1 MSKSYTPGLK
11 ILENALIKK
20 KRILPLLGKLH
31 VEKNDLVKSDQIVA
45 SAKIPGNIQMIN
57 VSNELNIDPNQLI
70 DCMLCKVDQEVK
82 KGEVIGRSKGLFG
95 FFRSE
100 VKSPMDGILINI
112 SDITGQIIISEKPI
126 PIEVDAYING
136 SIDEVYEKEGVLIS
150 AQGVL
155 IQGIIGVG
163 GEKKGRLKIIDNI
176 DLSISDLDTMDL
188 SNDIVVVIKSYLDYK
203 TYKKI
208 NRLGFKGIICGGIDY
223 ESLTKILGYPLGVA
237 ITGSENVTTV
247 IVTEGFGNINMSDRT
262 FNLLRKYK
270 NSYCSINGATQ
281 IRAGV
286 MRPEVIINLDF
297 DIKNI
302 NVNKNESLILVGS
315 KVRIIRDPYF
325 GLIGK
330 VSALPAELV
339 KMKTETMVRAA
350 EVTLDNGTKKIIPR
364 ANLEVILSD

>member
-11 ILENALIKK
+11 ILENASIKK
-20 KRILPLLGKLH
+20 KRILPLSGELH
-31 VEKNDLVKSDQIVA
+31 VEKDDLVKSDQIVA
-45 SAKIPGNIQMIN
+45 SAKIPGNVQMIN
-57 VSNELNIDPNQLI
+57 VSNKLNIDPNQII

-82 KGEVIGRSKGLFG
+82 KGEVVARSKGLFG

-100 VKSPMDGILINI
+100 VKSPMDGVLINI

-126 PIEVDAYING
+126 PIEVDAYIDG
-136 SIDEVYEKEGVLIS
+136 KIQEVYKKEGVLIS
-150 AQGVL
+150 AHGVL

-163 GEKKGRLKIIDNI
+163 GEKKGTLKIIEN
-176 DLSISDLDTMDL
+176 ISDLDKIDL
-188 SNDIVVVIKSYLDYK
+188 STDMVVVIKSFIDYGA
-203 TYKKI
+203 YQKI
-208 NRLGFKGIICGGIDY
+208 NKLGLKGIICGGIDY

-237 ITGSENVTTV
+237 ITGSEDVTTV
-247 IVTEGFGNINMSDRT
+247 VVTEGFGNINMSDRT
-262 FNLLRKYK
+262 FELLEKYK

-297 DIKNI
+297 DIENI
-302 NVNKNESLILVGS
+302 NDNKNESLILVGS
-315 KVRIIRDPYF
+315 KVRIIRDPFF
-325 GLIGK
+325 GLIGI
-330 VSALPAELV
+330 VSALPSELV

-350 EVTLDNGTKKIIPR
+350 EVTLGDGTKKIIPR

>member
-11 ILENALIKK
+11 ILENASIKK
-20 KRILPLLGKLH
+20 KRILPLSGELH
-31 VEKNDLVKSDQIVA
+31 VEKDDLVKSDQIVA
-45 SAKIPGNIQMIN
+45 SAKIPGNVQMIN
-57 VSNELNIDPNQLI
+57 VSNKLNIDPNQII

-82 KGEVIGRSKGLFG
+82 KGEVVARSKGLFG

-100 VKSPMDGILINI
+100 VKSPMDGVLINI

-126 PIEVDAYING
+126 PVEVDAYIDG
-136 SIDEVYEKEGVLIS
+136 KIQEVYKKEGVLIS
-150 AQGVL
+150 AHGVL

-163 GEKKGRLKIIDNI
+163 GEKKGTLKIIENMSDLDKI
-176 DLSISDLDTMDL
+176 DLSSDV
-188 SNDIVVVIKSYLDYK
+188 VVVIKSFIDYG
-203 TYKKI
+203 TYQKI
-208 NRLGFKGIICGGIDY
+208 NKLGLKGIICGGIDY

-237 ITGSENVTTV
+237 ITGSEDVTTV
-247 IVTEGFGNINMSDRT
+247 VVTEGFGNINMSDRT
-262 FNLLRKYK
+262 FELLEKYK

-297 DIKNI
+297 DIENI
-302 NVNKNESLILVGS
+302 NDNKDESLILVGS
-315 KVRIIRDPYF
+315 KVRIIRDPFF
-325 GLIGK
+325 GLIGI
-330 VSALPAELV
+330 VSALPSELV

-350 EVTLDNGTKKIIPR
+350 EVTLEDGTKKIIPR

>member
-1 MSKSYTPGLK
+1 MSKSYSPGLK

-20 KRILPLLGKLH
+20 KRILPLAGELH
-31 VEKNDLVKSDQIVA
+31 VEKDDLVKSNQIVA
-45 SAKIPGNIQMIN
+45 SAKIPGNVQMIN

-70 DCMLCKVDQEVK
+70 DCMLSKVDQEVK
-82 KGEVIGRSKGLFG
+82 KGEVIARSKGLFG

-126 PIEVDAYING
+126 PVEVDAYIDG
-136 SIDEVYEKEGVLIS
+136 KIQETYKKEGVLIS
-150 AQGVL
+150 ANGVL

-163 GEKKGRLKIIDNI
+163 GEKKGTLKIIDDI
-176 DLSISDLDTMDL
+176 EFSIFDLDAIDNNHDMIL
-188 SNDIVVVIKSYLDYK
+188 VIKSYLDYK

-208 NRLGFKGIICGGIDY
+208 NGLGFKGIICGGIDY
-223 ESLTKILGYPLGVA
+223 NSLTKILEYPLGVA
-237 ITGSENVTTV
+237 ITGSEDVTTI

-262 FNLLRKYK
+262 FQLLDKYK

-286 MRPEVIINLDF
+286 MRPEVIINLDS
-297 DIKNI
+297 DIENI
-302 NVNKNESLILVGS
+302 NDSKDESLILVGS
-315 KVRIIRDPYF
+315 KVRIIRDPFF
-325 GLIGK
+325 GLIGI
-330 VSALPAELV
+330 VSALPPELV

-350 EVTLDNGTKKIIPR
+350 EVTLEDGTKKIIPR